1 MGFHINCRS
10 TQAFLGGCRAQQVT
24 KAVFPRYKPLRAG
37 FTTNWSFKGKKDASQ
52 NVVENTMENLSW
64 AKWQP

>member
-1 MGFHINCRS
+1 MGFHINCGS
-10 TQAFLGGCRAQQVT
+10 TQAFLGGCRAPQVT

-52 NVVENTMENLSW
+52 NVVENAMENLSW